1 MDEPAVSICSKFA
14 KSKLKINLP
23 LIIKRK
29 TITKK
34 KNKENIQNIN
44 LFLF

>member
-23 LIIKRK
+23 SMIKRK
-29 TITKK
+29 TITK